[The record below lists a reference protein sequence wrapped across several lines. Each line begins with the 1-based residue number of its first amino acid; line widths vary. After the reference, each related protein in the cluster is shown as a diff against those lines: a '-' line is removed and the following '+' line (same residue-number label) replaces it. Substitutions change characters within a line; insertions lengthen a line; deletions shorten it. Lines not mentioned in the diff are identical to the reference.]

1 MQNTVEKSYK
11 FNKFRLSDIWAS
23 IKRPTAPSHICHLAL
38 QLYILVIFNST
49 LWPSQDQDRK
59 GCTQQL
65 LWLCS
70 GSDQSRTLILVWDV
84 SFNPIYLCYS
94 KPVWS
99 NENAKLSAM
108 QSTRSQVDNKLGENV
123 FFCLLFSW
131 LFFCTWVW
139 KSTFENEEGDLV
151 PVKKYMHIISCFF
164 SYYVLRTITVLLI
177 MNINTLLVKMV
188 IVIVV
193 ILHVGIRADI
203 LKKKNY

>member
-1 MQNTVEKSYK
+1 M
-11 FNKFRLSDIWAS
+11 FMLICSDIWAS

-49 LWPSQDQDRK
+49 LWPSQDQDKK

-70 GSDQSRTLILVWDV
+70 GSDQSRTLILVRDV

-94 KPVWS
+94 RPVWS
-99 NENAKLSAM
+99 NKKREIISPAINLEPGWQQAWRKCLF
-108 QSTRSQVDNKLGENV
+108 LFV
-123 FFCLLFSW
+123 FFLAL
-131 LFFCTWVW
+131 FCTWVW

-177 MNINTLLVKMV
+177 MNINTLLVTMV
-188 IVIVV
+188 IVIMVNHWV
-193 ILHVGIRADI
+193 TRPEFSSRPRLRFF
-203 LKKKNY
+203 